1 MSQSGMNALQR
12 KFLREGRISPRAMRK
27 RAAQKREL
35 KGFGKGE
42 LDGVADNGR
51 VSGAVGVD
59 HINRNGRQ
67 WPAASTVKAS
77 NNTQPK
83 RQGPIRPSG
92 PMYGGPNGRP

>member
-51 VSGAVGVD
+51 
-59 HINRNGRQ
+59 
-67 WPAASTVKAS
+67 
-77 NNTQPK
+77 
-83 RQGPIRPSG
+83 
-92 PMYGGPNGRP
+92 